1 MACFQLAY
9 PELFTLFV
17 QEPTPTGLRRMEDID
32 YLGTLAQMRTIGERV
47 ADVDSTMSQVAGF
60 FDQVVS
66 IVDENG
72 DGDISAG
79 EFGAVLDVLKYARL
93 TNAKI
98 EGAEDGFAQ
107 IRERVLHYAEGWS
120 ETDRAGLARAVDAFE
135 RSDWNDA
142 LRLRIREAGARF
154 FNLTW
159 EGRLLGSVASAQK
172 APLQIYL
179 KDPGGLLERLPERA
193 AAFVQEVGHGH
204 YGVGSLK
211 PWTCGKSRTETTR
224 QVCCENCSGRSRSK
238 APVCT

>member
-1 MACFQLAY
+1 MGKAEREGGPA
-9 PELFTLFV
+9 
-17 QEPTPTGLRRMEDID
+17 
-32 YLGTLAQMRTIGERV
+32 ARV
-47 ADVDSTMSQVAGF
+47 ADVDETMSQVAGF

-66 IVDENG
+66 VVDEDG
-72 DGDISAG
+72 SGDISAE

-120 ETDRAGLARAVDAFE
+120 DEDQAGLGRAVAAFE

-159 EGRLLGSVASAQK
+159 EGRLLGSVATTTGD
-172 APLQIYL
+172 PLQVYL
-179 KDPGGLLERLPERA
+179 KDPGGLVERSPARAKPYLE
-193 AAFVQEVGHGH
+193 EVGHGH
-204 YGVGSLK
+204 YGVGSVRLDLWAVAEQDDAVAILDDVLRVATSVAR
-211 PWTCGKSRTETTR
+211 P
-224 QVCCENCSGRSRSK
+224 SGS
-238 APVCT
+238 AA